1 MSFRTNALNPARIRG
16 RLRCNCTLE
25 HFEME
30 ETLMRDAAYPDFGS
44 HKALHDDLVQQ
55 INDLEQK

>member
-1 MSFRTNALNPARIRG
+1 
-16 RLRCNCTLE
+16 LRCNCTLE